1 MNNAPAQHDVPH
13 LNEHFDSWIG
23 RTLKDE
29 SGHKVGKVTDIYT
42 DDDTGQ
48 PEWLAVNTGL
58 FGSNVSF
65 VPVNGA
71 ALAGDDLQVPFPK
84 DQVKQAPN
92 AGADGVLSSEE
103 EARLYAHFGYD
114 YDQERVRL
122 QRWVDADRAEH
133 AGPTTG
139 DERRSTWAEDEE
151 VFNERQEPTG
161 SERHQPMDT
170 ERHQPMDTE
179 RHQPVPSERHE
190 PMDDRTR
197 VDAEQPLRR

>member
-1 MNNAPAQHDVPH
+1 MNNAPAARDVPR
-13 LNEHFDSWIG
+13 LDEHFDSWIG

-48 PEWLAVNTGL
+48 PEWLSVNTGL

-92 AGADGVLSSEE
+92 AGSDGVLSPEE
-103 EARLYAHFGYD
+103 EARLYAHYGYD
-114 YDQERVRL
+114 YDEERHRL
-122 QRWVDADRAEH
+122 QRWVNADRAETT
-133 AGPTTG
+133 GPTG
-139 DERRSTWAEDEE
+139 RDERRSSWADDEE
-151 VFNERQEPTG
+151 VFAEQ
-161 SERHQPMDT
+161 HQPMNG
-170 ERHQPMDTE
+170 ERHEPLNGD
-179 RHQPVPSERHE
+179 RHQPVDSRGPGGFG
-190 PMDDRTR
+190 P
-197 VDAEQPLRR
+197 APRR